1 MKTLS
6 LRDISRRLST
16 RVSRLSFAEP
26 VAYTYNPLAY
36 ARAPHEAYLE
46 RYGQGPKRYVLL
58 GMNPGPFGMVQT
70 GVPFG
75 DVSMVRDWLGI
86 EGKVQRPEPEHPRRP
101 VHGFACQRRE
111 VSGSRLWGWAQQ
123 RFGTPERFF
132 EQFFVV
138 NYCPLVF
145 MEDSG
150 RNRTPDK
157 LPPHE
162 RQPLFAACDEA
173 LQEIVRLLRPE
184 VLVGVGGFAER
195 RAREALPEFS
205 GRIGS
210 MLHPSPASPLDR
222 STVPR
227 HASAARPPRR
237 AASRSVSSMAGG
249 ASAVPAALRG
259 KPDLGLTRA
268 RIMRA
273 RTRVRVTSRPK
284 SLYLDYGNRPQ
295 SE

>member
-138 NYCPLVF
+138 NYCPLAF
-145 MEDSG
+145 LEESG
-150 RNRTPDK
+150 KNRTPDR
-157 LPPHE
+157 LPPEE
-162 RQPLFAACDEA
+162 REALLAACDTA
-173 LQEIVRLLRPE
+173 LREVVALLRPE
-184 VLVGVGGFAER
+184 QVIGVGGFAEK
-195 RAREALPEFS
+195 RAQDVLGDQRL
-205 GRIGS
+205 GITCI
-210 MLHPSPASPLDR
+210 LHPSPASPL
-222 STVPR
+222 
-227 HASAARPPRR
+227 ANQNW
-237 AASRSVSSMAGG
+237 AASIEAQ
-249 ASAVPAALRG
+249 LRG
-259 KPDLGLTRA
+259 AGIDLPD
-268 RIMRA
+268 
-273 RTRVRVTSRPK
+273 
-284 SLYLDYGNRPQ
+284 
-295 SE
+295 